1 MSLYASVEVA
11 GPLDGL
17 GEPSMVGRY
26 VRFTVRSKD
35 GRTIIVRIPF
45 AHAAKVAG
53 DLVGILSWAN
63 VPLNERPEAELREA
77 RERVESLKRLIEGSR
92 PTSSAPA
99 PSPPE

>member
-1 MSLYASVEVA
+1 MSLYASVEVT

-45 AHAAKVAG
+45 AHAAKVSA
-53 DLVGILSWAN
+53 DLVSILSWAN

-77 RERVESLKRLIEGSR
+77 REKFESLKKLIEGGS
-92 PTSSAPA
+92 PISSAPTPLPA
-99 PSPPE
+99 E